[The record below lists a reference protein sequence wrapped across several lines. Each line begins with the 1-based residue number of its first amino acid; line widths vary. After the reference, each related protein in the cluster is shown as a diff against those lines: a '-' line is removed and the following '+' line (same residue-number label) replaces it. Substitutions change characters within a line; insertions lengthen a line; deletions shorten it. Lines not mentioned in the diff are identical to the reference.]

1 MTPRVSV
8 IVTCFELG
16 DTLEEALASVDD
28 QTFRDFEV
36 LVVDDGSTGSA
47 TLAALAGIDPARARV
62 LRTAN
67 RGLPAARNHGVRHSR
82 GELLCCLDA
91 DDRLH
96 PEWLAKAVAAFEH
109 DPGLAFVSHW
119 LRAFGDEEWDW
130 KPTDCGFPALLDVN
144 TVNGAALVRRTAWEA
159 VGGQDEALRE
169 GCEDWDFW
177 ISLVERGYRGA
188 ILPEI
193 LFFYRR
199 RSGSMSRALVGEAHR
214 RLYLQLI
221 ERHPD
226 SFARHLP
233 ELWLRRQL
241 DLGRCRRD
249 LDALDYEWDSWLAVR
264 LDDRRSEAVAVA
276 RLGEASRR
284 IAELEQARVVLRH
297 EVEALRGSWSWRLTR
312 PLRAVVGALRGE

>member
-1 MTPRVSV
+1 MAPRVSV

-16 DTLEEALASVDD
+16 DTLGEALASVDA

-36 LVVDDGSTGSA
+36 VVVDDGSTGSA
-47 TLAALAGIDPARARV
+47 TLAALERIDPAHARV
-62 LRTAN
+62 LRTEN

-96 PEWLAKAVAAFEH
+96 PEWLAKAIAAFER
-109 DPGLAFVSHW
+109 DPSLAFVSHW

-130 KPTDCGFPALLDVN
+130 TPTDCGFPALLDVN
-144 TVNGAALVRRTAWEA
+144 TVNGAALVRRSSWEA
-159 VGGQDEALRE
+159 VGGQDESLRE

-177 ISLVERGYRGA
+177 ITLVERGFRGA
-188 ILPEI
+188 ILPEF

-199 RSGSMSRALVGEAHR
+199 RAASMSRLLVGDAHR
-214 RLYLQLI
+214 RLYQQLI
-221 ERHPD
+221 ERHPE

-249 LDALDYEWDSWLAVR
+249 LDALDFEWDTWLARR
-264 LDDRRSEAVAVA
+264 LDDRRSEADAVA
-276 RLGEASRR
+276 RQ
-284 IAELEQARVVLRH
+284 LEQLRAALARAVAERTS
-297 EVEALRGSWSWRLTR
+297 EVEALRASWSWRLTR
-312 PLRAVVGALRGE
+312 PLRAVVGVLRGE

>member
-1 MTPRVSV
+1 MPPRVSV

-16 DTLEEALASVDD
+16 ATLEEALASVDA
-28 QTFRDFEV
+28 QSFRDHEIV
-36 LVVDDGSTGSA
+36 VVDDGSTGSE
-47 TLAALAGIDPARARV
+47 TLAALAAIDPARARV

-91 DDRLH
+91 DDLLH
-96 PEWLAKAVAAFEH
+96 PEWLSKAVARLDQDAE
-109 DPGLAFVSHW
+109 LAFVSHW
-119 LRAFGDEEWDW
+119 LRAFGDEAWDW

-159 VGGQDEALRE
+159 VGGQDESLRE

-177 ISLVERGYRGA
+177 IKLVERGYRGA

-193 LFFYRR
+193 LFHYRR
-199 RSGSMSRALVGEAHR
+199 RATSMSRALVGDAHR
-214 RLYLQLI
+214 RLYQQLI
-221 ERHPD
+221 ERHPET
-226 SFARHLP
+226 FARHLP
-233 ELWLRRQL
+233 ALWLRRQL

-249 LDALDYEWDSWLAVR
+249 LAALDHEWDLWLAAR
-264 LDDRRSEAVAVA
+264 LDDRRSEAAAVA
-276 RLGEASRR
+276 KQLAPR
-284 IAELEQARVVLRH
+284 QAALATAVEERTR
-297 EVEALRGSWSWRLTR
+297 EVAALRASWSWRLTR